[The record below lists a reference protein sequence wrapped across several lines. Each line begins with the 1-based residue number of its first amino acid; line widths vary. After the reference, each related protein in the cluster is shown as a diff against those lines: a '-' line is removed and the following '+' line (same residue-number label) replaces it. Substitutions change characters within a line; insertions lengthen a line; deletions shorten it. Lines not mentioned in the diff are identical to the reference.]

1 MFAHDVLQAKSE
13 NAPIRSPDSW
23 SKHVRAAIL
32 HVIGLPQFATAYLS
46 PSVLCWSS
54 SGPTHKHVQSDASVA
69 CSPFVETDIEAKTDA
84 SPKAGLHNVDA
95 QQVRCRALRW
105 LPDRFRQNRLT
116 ATQRSSLGMTKVVA
130 DHLGPANSGGERR
143 LARTVAMEERAR
155 RSALGVGVCR

>member
-69 CSPFVETDIEAKTDA
+69 CSPFVETDMEAKIDA

-95 QQVRCRALRW
+95 QQVRCCPLRW
-105 LPDRFRQNRLT
+105 LQFFE
-116 ATQRSSLGMTKVVA
+116 LGHDLESKCTKSA
-130 DHLGPANSGGERR
+130 DFITRGI
-143 LARTVAMEERAR
+143 
-155 RSALGVGVCR
+155 